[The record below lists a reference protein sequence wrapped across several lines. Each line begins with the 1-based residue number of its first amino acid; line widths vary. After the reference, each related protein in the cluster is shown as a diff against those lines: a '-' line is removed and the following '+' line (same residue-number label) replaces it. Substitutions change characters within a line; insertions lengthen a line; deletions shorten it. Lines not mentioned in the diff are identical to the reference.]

1 MFWRLLAVGGIL
13 VALGTAGVLF
23 TGQQDTG
30 DASAPRLALAVTDAQ
45 ELRCTK
51 GVSSWEIHADVLAR
65 RLGNTPLSEAQL
77 AVAYVLPGKTTAV
90 APVQIV
96 TRDGFASGVSSQ
108 ADTVRFQ
115 PVVRTELPC
124 EADAAELIAKV
135 RVGGESLDARDQFL
149 TGGIA
154 MASPV
159 VIGVVI
165 VGLVGL
171 VGVAVRR

>member
-65 RLGNTPLSEAQL
+65 RLGKTPLSEAQL

-108 ADTVRFQ
+108 ADTVRFSRSSELNS
-115 PVVRTELPC
+115 PVKRTPRSSSRRC
-124 EADAAELIAKV
+124 GWEANRSTPATNS
-135 RVGGESLDARDQFL
+135 SLA
-149 TGGIA
+149 
-154 MASPV
+154 ASPWHHPSSS
-159 VIGVVI
+159 
-165 VGLVGL
+165 
-171 VGVAVRR
+171 AS